1 MCREQVG
8 VICEENEHC
17 LATFI
22 DDVHEATECAQPYDI
37 GLVGELKLLFMYV
50 IFNYFC

>member
-1 MCREQVG
+1 MCREQIS

-22 DDVHEATECAQPYDI
+22 DDVHEATECTKPYDI
-37 GLVGELKLLFMYV
+37 GLVGESKLVFMY
-50 IFNYFC
+50 ITFIYFY